1 VVVLVV
7 VDQLRIIWDNLEDP
21 VVEML
26 TLTQPEM
33 QHQLGQAIRSLD
45 LVQQYHHQ
53 MVGVITVE

>member
-7 VDQLRIIWDNLEDP
+7 VDQLRIMRVYLVDLA
-21 VVEML
+21 VVML
-26 TLTQPEM
+26 TTILMEM
-33 QHQLGQAIRSLD
+33 QHQPGQAIRSLD